1 MSKCGQV
8 VEEGGGRCVNVH
20 TYVYLYI
27 HIHTHIYS
35 TPNDPAPP
43 HKILEHAVFLS
54 VHLPLFTS
62 WKGVLESLSNQ

>member
-43 HKILEHAVFLS
+43 HKILENAVFLS
-54 VHLPLFTS
+54 VAPAFVYL
-62 WKGVLESLSNQ
+62 LERGQHEHS